1 MIGVLALQ
9 GQEQHGVG
17 AVQERSDVSGSGEVA
32 ISVPYK
38 VIEGARGHCD
48 GQVLLVVRDG
58 HTIAGIRS
66 ISACGLLG
74 SGRVPAT
81 TSASS

>member
-1 MIGVLALQ
+1 MLALQ

-17 AVQERSDVSGSGEVA
+17 EIAGHA
-32 ISVPYK
+32 H
-38 VIEGARGHCD
+38 GHCD
-48 GQVLLVVRDG
+48 GQVLLVVHDG

>member
-1 MIGVLALQ
+1 MGSALSKS
-9 GQEQHGVG
+9 
-17 AVQERSDVSGSGEVA
+17 AVTFPATRVVA
-32 ISVPYK
+32 ISAPYK
-38 VIEGARGHCD
+38 VIEGAHGHCD
-48 GQVLLVVRDG
+48 GQVLLVVHDG